1 MYDLTKAD
9 EIYNK
14 MSTDEKVHKLFDIF
28 KEKMPEEYCILMYIM
43 EYGYHIVNKEM
54 YDKAVMYLKWA
65 DDKGAGAKWTV
76 DDIVKIADIDFDEK
90 DYYKYDFAYVM
101 NMLYSDYCNI
111 FTETN
116 YYIKMSKNYLEDK
129 DYAGEPDER
138 AYHNAIKRIKYF
150 EK

>member
-1 MYDLTKAD
+1 
-9 EIYNK
+9 
-14 MSTDEKVHKLFDIF
+14 
-28 KEKMPEEYCILMYIM
+28 
-43 EYGYHIVNKEM
+43 M

-111 FTETN
+111 FTETS